1 MYRGIN
7 AVRDGGR
14 IGDIGAAIQS
24 YAIKVRP
31 GRPLKSWEM
40 RALMQSSVSDDYEG
54 PGCMPNL
61 GKAFLALSLGFA
73 SEKPANREHY
83 LEKFDPPSCA
93 DNQG

>member
-1 MYRGIN
+1 
-7 AVRDGGR
+7 
-14 IGDIGAAIQS
+14 
-24 YAIKVRP
+24 
-31 GRPLKSWEM
+31 
-40 RALMQSSVSDDYEG
+40 MQSSVSDDYEG